1 MDERNQQ
8 IIMSGACLNVGY
20 DLGSSLTKGP
30 DGEPAVCF
38 QCGDDSCALQGAVA
52 YVWGRVFLLR
62 TRSMGWLIADDEVR
76 FSTGLDSILIVWNG
90 ECKTISLHWPMR
102 LPSVLETTVLD
113 LIEKFRPERLPPEC
127 RRRRRPGPKSRTSA
141 SGSGL
146 PLPLFDIGE

>member
-1 MDERNQQ
+1 MDEKEQRN
-8 IIMSGACLNVGY
+8 ILRGACLVVRY
-20 DLGSSLTKGP
+20 DSGSSLTKGP

-38 QCGDDSCALQGAVA
+38 QYGDDSCAPQGAVA

-62 TRSMGWLIADDEVR
+62 TQSTGWLIADDDVR
-76 FSTGLDSILIVWNG
+76 FSTGQDSILVAWNG
-90 ECKTISLHWPMR
+90 ECRTVPLHWPMR

-127 RRRRRPGPKSRTSA
+127 HRRRCPGPKRRTSA
-141 SGSGL
+141 PGSGL